1 MATAPSDSTLAP
13 RSSGSGVTSVTQHY
27 HRAMSSVQPHRVVVI
42 AQNGAYPFELGIPAR
57 LFGATDGAYD
67 VVLCTPTGSAITTNA
82 GFDVLPGS
90 GPEVLSA
97 ADTVIV
103 APVDPTYL
111 RPELGDEMRAAFSR
125 IRPGTRVVSICT
137 GGFTLAAAGLLT
149 GRVATTHWQC
159 EPLFRK
165 WYPDIEIDE
174 NVLFVDNGDVLT
186 SAGAAS
192 GIDLCLH
199 LIRLDHGV
207 EVATRA
213 ARRCVVAPHRDG
225 GQAQFIERPVPDAP
239 DTSTAPTREWALA
252 RLGEPLTLT
261 MLARHS
267 HMSERTFA
275 RRFRAETGLPPRQ
288 WLTRQRLALARELL
302 ESTDLGIDAIAATVG
317 YATATSLRNHLGAAL
332 GVSPLAY
339 RHTFRSTETRAQR
352 LHAEALP
359 TRPIAQPA

>member
-1 MATAPSDSTLAP
+1 M
-13 RSSGSGVTSVTQHY
+13 
-27 HRAMSSVQPHRVVVI
+27 VVL

-57 LFGATDGAYD
+57 VFGASDEAYE
-67 VVLCTPTGSAITTNA
+67 VVLCTPTGEAITTNA
-82 GFDVLPGS
+82 GFDVLPAR
-90 GPEVLSA
+90 GPDALSE

-103 APVDPTYL
+103 APVDPAYL
-111 RPELGDEMRAAFSR
+111 RPELTDDVRAALAM
-125 IRPGTRVVSICT
+125 IRPGTRIVSICT
-137 GGFTLAAAGLLT
+137 GGFTLAAAGILT
-149 GRVATTHWQC
+149 GRAATTHWQC

-165 WYPDIEIDE
+165 WYPQIELDE

-207 EVATRA
+207 EAATRA

-225 GQAQFIERPVPDAP
+225 GQAQFIERPVPDDP
-239 DTSTAPTREWALA
+239 DTSTASTREWALA
-252 RLGEPLTLT
+252 RLAEPLTLSA
-261 MLARHS
+261 LARNA

-275 RRFRAETGLPPRQ
+275 RRFRAETGLAPRQ
-288 WLTRQRLALARELL
+288 WLTGQRLALARELL
-302 ESTDLGIDAIAATVG
+302 ESTDLGIDAIAAAVG

-339 RHTFRSTETRAQR
+339 RHTFRSTETRAGR
-352 LHAEALP
+352 LRARAA
-359 TRPIAQPA
+359 TRPTVPGILGATATNTVSDHPKETS